1 MAGQGRNAG
10 AAGGICMQRRA
21 TVGRSGAT
29 THCSDVRELRELYPK
44 VRVQADKIYT
54 HDGRVWASIDI
65 TAGMDMPLAMVA
77 DDDATPLALKLAKR
91 MVMAS
96 KRSGGQNQ
104 FSRQLQ
110 SLDLPDQLQQLEQM
124 RDNLH
129 LRLSVDE
136 LSQYLSPMQF
146 NRQFVTAF
154 RLTAQKYVEQLRVGA
169 AKPMLKSTP
178 NDIQLVAGE
187 CGFG

>member
-1 MAGQGRNAG
+1 
-10 AAGGICMQRRA
+10 
-21 TVGRSGAT
+21 
-29 THCSDVRELRELYPK
+29 
-44 VRVQADKIYT
+44 
-54 HDGRVWASIDI
+54 
-65 TAGMDMPLAMVA
+65 MPLAMVA
-77 DDDATPLALKLAKR
+77 DDDGAPLALKLAKR

-136 LSQYLSPMQF
+136 LSQYMSPMQF
-146 NRQFVTAF
+146 NRRFVTAL

-169 AKPMLKSTP
+169 AKPMLKSTL